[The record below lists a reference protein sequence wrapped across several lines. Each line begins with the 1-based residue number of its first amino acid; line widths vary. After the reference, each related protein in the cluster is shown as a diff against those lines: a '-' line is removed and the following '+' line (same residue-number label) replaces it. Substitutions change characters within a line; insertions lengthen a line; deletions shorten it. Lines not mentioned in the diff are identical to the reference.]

1 MVVWPRIFGPAFDDD
16 DDDVGLSDGGNGS
29 GRDTRGPI
37 SRGRRRIPT
46 PPGRRSAQITPR
58 AIRIIVVFF
67 GVAVAGIV
75 YLAFRPQYDPRPI
88 TVIETSP
95 EVDGVLVTVTHE
107 RCDAEEAR
115 ASVDE
120 SDDVVVVR
128 AEYDTSGTDCED
140 IELETELVLTLDEP
154 LGDRVVQV
162 HPDSWTGSVECLS
175 RGEPAPDVCSGP

>member
-1 MVVWPRIFGPAFDDD
+1 M
-16 DDDVGLSDGGNGS
+16 
-29 GRDTRGPI
+29 RGPI
-37 SRGRRRIPT
+37 SRGKRRIPL
-46 PPGRRSAQITPR
+46 PLEKAPRKITPT
-58 AIRIIVVFF
+58 AIRIIVVVF

-120 SDDVVVVR
+120 SEDVVVVR
-128 AEYDTSGTDCED
+128 AEYDTSGTDCD
-140 IELETELVLTLDEP
+140 DVGLETELVLTLDEP
-154 LGDRVVQV
+154 LGDRGVQV

-175 RGEPAPDVCSGP
+175 RGEPAPEVCSGP